1 MAKPRNLIEYSRS
14 VESLDF
20 HQDATDTQSRVY
32 TEQISHLYSHAK
44 LAFITTILNGSLL
57 VLILWSYL
65 RPNLIILWF
74 ASLLLVTLARG
85 IATTLFARNIPS
97 DWTIRRWHGVYLVG
111 AGLSG
116 VVWGAAALFLFAPEI
131 FEAQILLI
139 MVLAGMTAGATSI
152 LAARMEVFLSFALP
166 TLIPLAGQLVLQD
179 NSVSLTMA
187 SLTIIYLFGMIVVA
201 SAMHNTLRRSF
212 ELRFDNRNLINEIE
226 QRHRTEEAL
235 FQEKDRL
242 HTTLEA
248 LSEGVVITGAEAT
261 IQYLNPAATQ
271 LCEWSK
277 EDAIGKPIQAVFP
290 MLQEQTGTASVS
302 AIVNCLKTAKRTKK
316 QILLHTRHGQDQII
330 EEIATPLKNR
340 SGRLTGAVTVMRDI
354 TQARK
359 HSQQL
364 AFQANHDQL
373 TQLPNR
379 ALLMDRLKHAIS
391 RAVRADHIV
400 AVLFMDLDRF
410 KNVNDSLGHAAGDIL
425 LKRVAHRLTDGVRNE
440 DTVARLGGD
449 EFVILLEEISQ
460 DNTVAVTARKLIDLL
475 ATPFLIEN
483 HPISVTASIGITLFP
498 KDGES
503 AEILLKNADT
513 AMYRS
518 KELGRNDIQFYAEE
532 MNIRALDRLNLEQA
546 LRYAVSR
553 EEFKLNYQPQIDLL
567 SGTIKTVEALVRWER
582 PNHGEVFP
590 DEFIPAAEET
600 GSIVEIGSWVL
611 TQACKQVRAWQQDGY
626 VDLSVSVNLSV
637 RQLRQPDLTKIIAK
651 ALTSAALSPKYLELE
666 ITESLFLN
674 DTEET
679 LDLLQS
685 IKKLGV
691 TLAIDDFGTGYSS
704 LNYLKYFPIDT
715 LKIDKSF
722 IDKVHV
728 NSSDAAVVS
737 AIVEIG
743 HGLNL
748 SVVAEGVENQAQLD
762 FLVDKKIDAYQG
774 FNFSKALPTSAMTAL
789 LQRTSRTIKPDYDK

>member
-1 MAKPRNLIEYSRS
+1 M
-14 VESLDF
+14 
-20 HQDATDTQSRVY
+20 
-32 TEQISHLYSHAK
+32 
-44 LAFITTILNGSLL
+44 
-57 VLILWSYL
+57 
-65 RPNLIILWF
+65 
-74 ASLLLVTLARG
+74 
-85 IATTLFARNIPS
+85 
-97 DWTIRRWHGVYLVG
+97 
-111 AGLSG
+111 
-116 VVWGAAALFLFAPEI
+116 
-131 FEAQILLI
+131 
-139 MVLAGMTAGATSI
+139 
-152 LAARMEVFLSFALP
+152 
-166 TLIPLAGQLVLQD
+166 
-179 NSVSLTMA
+179 
-187 SLTIIYLFGMIVVA
+187 
-201 SAMHNTLRRSF
+201 
-212 ELRFDNRNLINEIE
+212 
-226 QRHRTEEAL
+226 

-590 DEFIPAAEET
+590 DEFIPVAEET